1 MKTHLYRH
9 YDKQGDLLYVGISAN
24 AYARLAQHHLGAD
37 WPSLAVRMDTE
48 VFDTREAAHEAERM
62 AIRVENPRFNRERYK
77 KRASEKAAAQGRA
90 HGAELSRRE
99 VLRKRA
105 EELSALEIRMS
116 KELTLANQGLRK
128 LCTLRTSRLAIAL
141 TGESLTVNV
150 SATDFSAMYGLDLNI
165 AYTTLAEAAEELRG
179 AVATIEGVQV
189 PWTKSCEYAHG
200 VLTLEWHADM
210 FPHICSRRGSSNT
223 DILVQ

>member
-1 MKTHLYRH
+1 
-9 YDKQGDLLYVGISAN
+9 
-24 AYARLAQHHLGAD
+24 
-37 WPSLAVRMDTE
+37 
-48 VFDTREAAHEAERM
+48 
-62 AIRVENPRFNRERYK
+62 
-77 KRASEKAAAQGRA
+77 
-90 HGAELSRRE
+90 
-99 VLRKRA
+99 LRKRA
-105 EELSALEIRMS
+105 EELSVLEIRMS

-165 AYTTLAEAAEELRG
+165 AYATLAEAAEELRG

-189 PWTKSCEYAHG
+189 PWANSCEYAHG
-200 VLTLEWHADM
+200 VLTLEWHAGM
-210 FPHICSRRGSSNT
+210 FPHICPRPGSSNT